1 MWCGMMCNVVL
12 VQSHWTTFNKVT
24 ARLMKGHQA
33 LKRQSQARPWILAVL
48 ELLPTLFG
56 VPRLIQKALPLSP
69 RRQVML
75 HLGDGLPGPGILSLT
90 IL

>member
-1 MWCGMMCNVVL
+1 MMCNVFV

-24 ARLMKGHQA
+24 ARLMKGQQA
-33 LKRQSQARPWILAVL
+33 LKRQSQGQPWILAVL

-56 VPRLIQKALPLSP
+56 VPRLIQKAPLLSLQ
-69 RRQVML
+69 RQVML